1 MDTPAPAFRF
11 RHSLDVRF
19 RDLDPMGHVHHSIVL
34 IYLEE
39 ARALYW
45 RQVVGRPGLADIDYV
60 LAEITVRYH
69 NRIEFPQRIHIALR
83 TSQVGAKSFLQEF
96 EIHSTAGERLASGRT
111 VQVMYDYAASTSKQV
126 PADVRERIERYES
139 GHQEAV

>member
-1 MDTPAPAFRF
+1 METPTPAFRF
-11 RHSLDVRF
+11 RHSLEVRF

-45 RQVVGRPGLADIDYV
+45 REIVGRSGLHDIDYV

-69 NRIEFPQRIHIALR
+69 NRIEFPQRIEISLR
-83 TSQVGAKSFLQEF
+83 TSHVGGKSFVQDF
-96 EIHSTAGERLASGRT
+96 EIRSTAGERLASGRT
-111 VQVMYDYAASTSKQV
+111 VQVMYDYAAGTSKQV
-126 PADVRERIERYES
+126 PSDVRERIEQYES
-139 GHQEAV
+139 AED